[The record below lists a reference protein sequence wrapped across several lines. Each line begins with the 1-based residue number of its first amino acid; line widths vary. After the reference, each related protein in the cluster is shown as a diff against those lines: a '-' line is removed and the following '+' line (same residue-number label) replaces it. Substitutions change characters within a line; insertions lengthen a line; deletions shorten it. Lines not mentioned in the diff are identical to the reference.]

1 MVVRSIGIEEE
12 FLLVAPDGSLRAVAA
27 PALQHAAAHASASV
41 AGEQPGGTLEKE
53 FTQEQVETSTRP
65 STERAGLVAEVRAGR
80 ARADASAQH
89 VGARVVALATAP
101 RGGDPTVIANQ
112 RARAIRHDFGEIA
125 REQLTCGCHV
135 HVEVGDDEEGV
146 RVIDHLRPWTPILLA
161 LSANSPYW
169 HGEDTAYASYRSQVW
184 GRWPTAG
191 PTSPFGSAHAYH
203 DLVERLVGS
212 GTILDPGMVYF
223 DARLSPRYP
232 TVEVRVP
239 DVCLDADDAVLQGLL
254 VRALADTALD
264 DELAAR
270 ASGPATV
277 PRTEILRLA
286 AWRAARSGVTGDLLS
301 PLTARAL
308 PAADAIAELVTHV
321 RPALERTGDL
331 DWVEAQLREVLER
344 GNGAVQQRR
353 WREAGA
359 DDAELMARAVERTH
373 A

>member
-1 MVVRSIGIEEE
+1 MRSIGIEEE

-27 PALQHAAAHASASV
+27 PALQHAAAHASDAV

-65 STERAGLVAEVRAGR
+65 STDRDGLLAEVRTGR

-135 HVEVGDDEEGV
+135 HVEVGDDDEGV
-146 RVIDHLRPWTPILLA
+146 QVIDHLRPWTPLLLA

-191 PTSPFGSAHAYH
+191 PTSPFGSAQAYH
-203 DLVERLVGS
+203 DLVDVLVGS

-239 DVCLDADDAVLQGLL
+239 DVCLDAADAVLQGLL

-264 DELAAR
+264 PELTR
-270 ASGPATV
+270 SSPTEPA

-301 PLTARAL
+301 PLTARAV
-308 PAADAIAELVTHV
+308 PAGDAIAELVEHV

-331 DWVEAQLREVLER
+331 EWVQNQVREVLGR
-344 GNGAVQQRR
+344 GTGSVQQRR
-353 WREAGA
+353 WRAEGA
-359 DDAELMARAVERTH
+359 DDAAFMARAVERTH